1 MKNANP
7 KAWLQVALAGVALAL
22 PLFMTGVR
30 APSANAVPS
39 YSRQTGFPCK
49 SCHTTPPE
57 LTPLGRQFKLNGYT
71 ITGMPVNKVEKTSK
85 EAPLTLLQNLPLSV
99 FFETSYTQTNK
110 TVPGTQNQSFE
121 FPQDVSLFV
130 AGAWA
135 AHVGS
140 FVQFTYDTQADH
152 FSWDLTDIRYANSRM
167 LFGKNF
173 VYGLDLNNTPG
184 VEDLWHNTPAWGYPF
199 IADDQ
204 APTPAA
210 GPVIGA
216 LATDVAG
223 FGTYG
228 MWDDHLYFNVTGYRS
243 EHLGLGQPNSGEG
256 AGINIHGL
264 APYWR
269 AAWQQTWGN
278 NYLEVGTY
286 GLFMRS
292 TPDSVVGPS
301 GETFGTLRDNYTDVA
316 ADFQYDRT
324 IPRFHNDILSLR
336 GGYIHENSTLN
347 ASATE
352 DIGAAAFP
360 RHHLNTVMANAEYH
374 FGDRYSGAFGWFSTT
389 GTRDPVL
396 FAPSEDP
403 GGSANGSPRNSGYIL
418 NLSWWPTQNIDIAA
432 QYTGY
437 IKFNGGSRNYNGAE
451 DPANMRNPSDNN
463 TLYILA
469 RFIF

>member
-1 MKNANP
+1 MKKVNP
-7 KAWLQVALAGVALAL
+7 KTWLQVALAGLSLIA
-22 PLFMTGVR
+22 PIFISGIR
-30 APSANAVPS
+30 APSASAVPS

-110 TVPGTQNQSFE
+110 VQPGTQNQSFE

-135 AHVGS
+135 AHLGS
-140 FVQFTYDTQADH
+140 FVQFTYDTQDDH
-152 FSWDLTDIRYANSRM
+152 FSWDLTDIRYANTRS
-167 LFGKNF
+167 LFGKSF

-184 VEDLWHNTPAWGYPF
+184 VEDLWHSTAPWGYPF

-204 APTPAA
+204 APTPTAA
-210 GPVIGA
+210 PIVQS

-223 FGTYG
+223 FGSYG
-228 MWDDHLYFNVTGYRS
+228 MWNNHLYFNVTGYRS
-243 EHLGLGQPNSGEG
+243 EHIGNSQPNPGEG
-256 AGINIHGL
+256 ASFNIHGL

-269 AAWQQTWGN
+269 VAWQQTWTN
-278 NYLEVGTY
+278 NYLEVGGY
-286 GLFMRS
+286 GMSMKS
-292 TPDSVVGPS
+292 TPNSVVGPS
-301 GETFGTLRDNYTDVA
+301 GETTGTLRDNYTDVA

-336 GGYIHENSTLN
+336 GTYIHENSTLN
-347 ASATE
+347 ASASE
-352 DIGAAAFP
+352 ENGLAAFP
-360 RHHLNTVMANAEYH
+360 NHHLNTVMANAEYH
-374 FGDRYSGAFGWFSTT
+374 FGDRFSGAFGWFNTT
-389 GTRDPVL
+389 GTRDPLL
-396 FAPSEDP
+396 FAPSDDP
-403 GGSANGSPRNSGYIL
+403 GGSANGSPSNSGYIL
-418 NLSWWPTQNIDIAA
+418 NLSWWPTQNIDLAA

-437 IKFNGGSRNYNGAE
+437 FKFNGGTTNYNGSIAA
-451 DPANMRNPSDNN
+451 PRNASDNN

-469 RFIF
+469 RFVF